1 MDSGEATALRLG
13 PQEVERPA
21 SVGPGSVGPESIG
34 SGPIGA
40 EAPPARGIRDELI
53 ACLPQL
59 RAFARSLSGHRE
71 LADDLVQDAIVRALA
86 AQDSFRPGT
95 NFRAWIFTI
104 LRNLFFTERR
114 KSRMV
119 VQSIDTSEHDL
130 APVAPSQESSVEFDD
145 FRAALMKLPHDQRE
159 ALILV
164 GASGMSYEEAAQVSG
179 CAVGTVKSR
188 VSRARRTLVQLTGRS
203 EEGDREAAESP
214 SPAPVRREPADG

>member
-1 MDSGEATALRLG
+1 MDSAGDQTLIRS
-13 PQEVERPA
+13 A
-21 SVGPGSVGPESIG
+21 SGDRETPVAGTSASNSAP
-34 SGPIGA
+34 SGAAAAI
-40 EAPPARGIRDELI
+40 GIREELI

-59 RAFARSLSGHRE
+59 RAFARSLAGQRE

-119 VQSIDTSEHDL
+119 VQSIDTMDQDL
-130 APVAPSQESSVEFDD
+130 IPVAASQESTVEFDD
-145 FRAALMKLPHDQRE
+145 FRIALMKLPHDQRE

-188 VSRARRTLVQLTGRS
+188 VSRARKTLVQLTGRT
-203 EEGDREAAESP
+203 EEGEREAAELP
-214 SPAPVRREPADG
+214 LPRDRPAGVG

>member
-1 MDSGEATALRLG
+1 MTSMDRDSDPALRH
-13 PQEVERPA
+13 E
-21 SVGPGSVGPESIG
+21 PE
-34 SGPIGA
+34 P
-40 EAPPARGIRDELI
+40 EAPAAAPPVVGIRDELI

-59 RAFARSLSGHRE
+59 RAFARSLAGHRD
-71 LADDLVQDAIVRALA
+71 LADDLVQEAIVRALA
-86 AQDSFRPGT
+86 AQGSFRPGT

-119 VQSIDTSEHDL
+119 VQSIDTIEQELS
-130 APVAPSQESSVEFDD
+130 PVAAAQESKVEFDD
-145 FRAALMKLPHDQRE
+145 FRVALMKLPHDQRE

-188 VSRARRTLVQLTGRS
+188 VSRARRTLAQLTGRN
-203 EEGDREAAESP
+203 ETGEPGRGDVP
-214 SPAPVRREPADG
+214 PPGGPDPIGG

>member
-1 MDSGEATALRLG
+1 MDSGREQAAVWLAPADDEQYPATEARD
-13 PQEVERPA
+13 V
-21 SVGPGSVGPESIG
+21 
-34 SGPIGA
+34 
-40 EAPPARGIRDELI
+40 PARSIREELI
-53 ACLPQL
+53 TCLPQL
-59 RAFARSLSGHRE
+59 RAFARSLTGHRE

-119 VQSIDTSEHDL
+119 VQSIDTMDQDL
-130 APVAPSQESSVEFDD
+130 IPVAPSQESTVEFDD
-145 FRAALMKLPHDQRE
+145 FRVALMKLPHDQRE

-188 VSRARRTLVQLTGRS
+188 VSRARRTLVQLTGRT
-203 EEGDREAAESP
+203 EDPDREAVGA
-214 SPAPVRREPADG
+214 PASATVRPGPADA

>member
-1 MDSGEATALRLG
+1 MDNSGEHATGLQAAADPG
-13 PQEVERPA
+13 VTPTPETP
-21 SVGPGSVGPESIG
+21 GPGQKPPSIR
-34 SGPIGA
+34 
-40 EAPPARGIRDELI
+40 EELI

-59 RAFARSLSGHRE
+59 RAFARSLAGHRE

-86 AQDSFRPGT
+86 AQDSFRAGT

-119 VQSIDTSEHDL
+119 VQSIDSMEHDL
-130 APVAPSQESSVEFDD
+130 TPVPASQESSVEFDD
-145 FRAALMKLPHDQRE
+145 FRVALMRLPHDQRE

-188 VSRARRTLVQLTGRS
+188 VSRARRTLVQLTGRT
-203 EEGDREAAESP
+203 EEGSRDTAEL
-214 SPAPVRREPADG
+214 PAPGSARPGTAEE

>member
-1 MDSGEATALRLG
+1 MTSINSAGERVAVLQA
-13 PQEVERPA
+13 A
-21 SVGPGSVGPESIG
+21 SDHGV
-34 SGPIGA
+34 
-40 EAPPARGIRDELI
+40 APPTDQSGKEPRPPSIREELI

-59 RAFARSLSGHRE
+59 RAFARSLAGHRE

-86 AQDSFRPGT
+86 AQDSFRAGT

-119 VQSIDTSEHDL
+119 VQSIDAMEHDL
-130 APVAPSQESSVEFDD
+130 APVAPTQESSVEFDD
-145 FRAALMKLPHDQRE
+145 FRAALMRLPHDQRE

-203 EEGDREAAESP
+203 EVEGREAAEL
-214 SPAPVRREPADG
+214 PAPGTVRPGAADE

>member
-1 MDSGEATALRLG
+1 MNSMDSPGDGAGEHAAVCHAPDHEQPSSLG
-13 PQEVERPA
+13 VPQPQ
-21 SVGPGSVGPESIG
+21 
-34 SGPIGA
+34 
-40 EAPPARGIRDELI
+40 PPGIREELI

-59 RAFARSLSGHRE
+59 RAFARSLSGQRE

-119 VQSIDTSEHDL
+119 VQSIDTMEQDL
-130 APVAPSQESSVEFDD
+130 APVLPSQESSVEFDD

-188 VSRARRTLVQLTGRS
+188 VSRARRTLVQLTGRT
-203 EEGDREAAESP
+203 EDGDREPSELLSPGTVRPAGAAE
-214 SPAPVRREPADG
+214 E

>member
-1 MDSGEATALRLG
+1 MDSGTDQPALG
-13 PQEVERPA
+13 MKPTNPDPMM
-21 SVGPGSVGPESIG
+21 GT
-34 SGPIGA
+34 
-40 EAPPARGIRDELI
+40 APPAAATPSIRDELI

-59 RAFARSLSGHRE
+59 RAFARSLAGHRE

-114 KSRMV
+114 KSRMT
-119 VQSIDTSEHDL
+119 VQSIDTMDQEL
-130 APVAPSQESSVEFDD
+130 APVAPAQESSVEFDD
-145 FRAALMKLPHDQRE
+145 FRAALMRLPHDQRE

-164 GASGMSYEEAAQVSG
+164 GASGMSYEEAAEVAG

-188 VSRARRTLVQLTGRS
+188 VSRARRTLAQLTGRDG
-203 EEGDREAAESP
+203 EGEAEGAQAKAQTARTDAAGS
-214 SPAPVRREPADG
+214 